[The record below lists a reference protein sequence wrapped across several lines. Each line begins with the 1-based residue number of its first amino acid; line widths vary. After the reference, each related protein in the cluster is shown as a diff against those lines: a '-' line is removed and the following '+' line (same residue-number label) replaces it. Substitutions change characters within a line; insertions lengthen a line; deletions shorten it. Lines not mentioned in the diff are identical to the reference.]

1 KKIGFHILTLG
12 VIGIFVIQYRYFMDG
27 WLLSFNQLV
36 DMVGINTGVI
46 LTQYKI
52 TVDSQ
57 YYILALAY
65 FWSYFAILLSFIC
78 YYTVQYKKN
87 ILFWLCIFPIFT
99 VQIVTGIMPNFYLN
113 ILLLMSALLLLIY
126 IFIHQSDKY
135 LFYDNSNNKVFLSI
149 SVI

>member
-1 KKIGFHILTLG
+1 MIANVQESVQINGKQSISQTEAEKPYIDIIGKLFISILSYLAVIFVLLSMSQLNQVSLYALLPGFLIMISKFIIRESKLKKIGFHILTLG

-65 FWSYFAILLSFIC
+65 FWSYFAIL
-78 YYTVQYKKN
+78 
-87 ILFWLCIFPIFT
+87 
-99 VQIVTGIMPNFYLN
+99 
-113 ILLLMSALLLLIY
+113 
-126 IFIHQSDKY
+126 
-135 LFYDNSNNKVFLSI
+135 
-149 SVI
+149 